1 MSGTLVHKQSDLVTR
16 SQLRSFIPPEATAT
30 WRPIAHADL
39 IEAIDRELE
48 QRNVAIKREQFA
60 VQRQGARLF
69 AVLDLAEQRS
79 DDFTAAMGIR
89 HSNDRSMAVEI
100 AVGVRVFVCDNLAF
114 SGDLIALRR
123 KHTAR
128 LDLAA
133 EISLA
138 LDRYEHQL
146 TTLHTKIDDLK
157 SLALSDTDAKT
168 LILDAFREEIVPVRF
183 LKPVCSDYF
192 RPTEGMTDV
201 MPRTWW
207 ALHNAFTRAIREF
220 PPVPAFRA
228 TTALGRFFGLSANT
242 TEGDDA

>member
-16 SQLRSFIPPEATAT
+16 TQLRSFIPPAATAT
-30 WRPIAHADL
+30 WRPIAHTDL
-39 IEAIDRELE
+39 IEAIERELG
-48 QRNVAIKREQFA
+48 QRHLAIKQEQFA
-60 VQRQGARLF
+60 VQRHGARLF

-79 DDFTAAMGIR
+79 DDFAAAMGIR

-138 LDRYEHQL
+138 LDRYQHQL

-157 SLALSDTDAKT
+157 ALALTEPQAKT
-168 LILDAFREEIVPVRF
+168 LILDAFRKEIVPVRF
-183 LKPVCSDYF
+183 LKPICSDYF
-192 RPTEGMTDV
+192 RPTEDMTDV
-201 MPRTWW
+201 IPRTRW
-207 ALHNAFTRAIREF
+207 ALHNAFTRAIREL

-228 TTALGRFFGLSANT
+228 TTDLGRFFGLSAKA
-242 TEGDDA
+242 TEGADA

>member
-1 MSGTLVHKQSDLVTR
+1 MSGTLVYANGSLVTR
-16 SQLRSFIPPEATAT
+16 AQLQSFIPPASTTT

-39 IEAIDRELE
+39 IEAIERELG
-48 QRNVAIKREQFA
+48 QRCPAIKREQFA
-60 VQRQGARLF
+60 VQRQGTRLF

-79 DDFTAAMGIR
+79 DDFAAAMGIR

-123 KHTAR
+123 RHTAR
-128 LDLAA
+128 LDLTS

-138 LDRYEHQL
+138 LDRYQHQL
-146 TTLHTKIDDLK
+146 TALHTKIDDLK
-157 SLALSDTDAKT
+157 SLALTDPEAKT

-183 LKPVCSDYF
+183 LKPICSDYF

-201 MPRTWW
+201 MPRTRW
-207 ALHNAFTRAIREF
+207 ALHNAFTRAIRQL

-228 TTALGRFFGLSANT
+228 TTDLGRFFGFSANAPQ
-242 TEGDDA
+242 GVDA